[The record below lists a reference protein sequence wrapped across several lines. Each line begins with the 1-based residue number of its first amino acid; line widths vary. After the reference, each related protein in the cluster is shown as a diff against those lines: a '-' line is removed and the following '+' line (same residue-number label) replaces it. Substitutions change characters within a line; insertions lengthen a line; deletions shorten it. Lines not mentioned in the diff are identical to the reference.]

1 MLVQEAERRLRLQ
14 AAFSPTARDARACGA
29 CRGGAGR
36 LAKMASACV
45 ARRGVARYSEVERRA
60 RSTRAA
66 VSGLYGAP
74 RGGTSRAMQRA
85 PRALERVRVTRQGSD
100 AIIELLSWAC
110 HALDRRR
117 EAPSE
122 RLARGADRHWV
133 IIVGVPPSIV
143 GDGRPASA
151 ERVGAT
157 HAAGAL

>member
-1 MLVQEAERRLRLQ
+1 MR
-14 AAFSPTARDARACGA
+14 
-29 CRGGAGR
+29 
-36 LAKMASACV
+36 
-45 ARRGVARYSEVERRA
+45 
-60 RSTRAA
+60 
-66 VSGLYGAP
+66 GAP
-74 RGGTSRAMQRA
+74 RGRSARRSRASRSIDPSNPVAGLRRAPHGGTSRAMQCA
-85 PRALERVRVTRQGSD
+85 PRALGRVRVNRQGSD

-143 GDGRPASA
+143 RDGRPASA